1 MLLGAKK
8 IFFVTA
14 VSVLAT
20 VAAMAPA
27 RAARP
32 YYTFDDS
39 QLIVEMETVSK
50 IFARHL
56 DRIVFSEGFMR
67 LESREALNRMAK
79 WLRENKY
86 PLIKEFLDALT
97 HEDAKTLFE
106 VFKKGEQVGSDGF
119 LPVIENSSATGQST
133 ALSLP
138 FRGAYYVVQ
147 GNRGSISHIE
157 GTFNE
162 HAWDFV
168 VMREGQMQKGA
179 SHKNENYYAWGQSAV
194 SPAPGT
200 IVKTQNDQPDHRPL
214 TTDMKGANYV
224 AVRHENDEVSLV
236 YHLMR
241 GSVAVSPGDR
251 VGRGGELGKVG
262 NSGISMFPH
271 IHYQLDRGT
280 DEKRK
285 TGPAVFACYF
295 ARVEGEGDW
304 ALVVSGV
311 PQLKQHVVNVDDY
324 LRDLK

>member
-1 MLLGAKK
+1 MMLGAKR
-8 IFFVTA
+8 IFLA
-14 VSVLAT
+14 IAMCVLAT
-20 VAAMAPA
+20 AGAMAPA

-39 QLIVEMETVSK
+39 QLMVEVENVSRS
-50 IFARHL
+50 FARHL

-79 WLRENKY
+79 WLQENKY

-97 HEDAKTLFE
+97 LEDARTLFE

-119 LPVIENSSATGQST
+119 LPVIEASSATGQST

-138 FRGAYYVVQ
+138 FRGDYYVVQ
-147 GNRGSISHIE
+147 GNRGSISHIV
-157 GTFNE
+157 GTSNE
-162 HAWDFV
+162 YAWDFV
-168 VMREGQMQKGA
+168 VMRDGQMQKGA
-179 SHKNENYYAWGQSAV
+179 SHKNENYYAWGLPAV

-200 IVKTQNDQPDHRPL
+200 VVKAQNGQPDHRPL
-214 TTDMKGANYV
+214 TTDMKGANFV

-236 YHLMR
+236 YHLMN
-241 GSVAVSPGDR
+241 GSVGVSPGDR
-251 VGRGGELGKVG
+251 VERGGELGKVG

-271 IHYQLDRGT
+271 IHYQFDRGI

-295 ARVEGEGDW
+295 ARVEGESDW
-304 ALVVSGV
+304 ALVVSGS
-311 PQLKQHVVNVDDY
+311 PQLKQHVINVDDY
-324 LRDLK
+324 LRDIE